1 MDGTVATAH
10 LLVGRVLVGTAVE
23 GQPHGLEAVHG
34 LGVRTD
40 HDLAARVFRIRN
52 EFALP
57 AGQLRKALAPGLLG
71 KQDKFKSFSMLCKF
85 YLLL

>member
-1 MDGTVATAH
+1 MRLNGTVATAY
-10 LLVGRVLVGTAVE
+10 LLVGRVLVGAAVE

-34 LGVRTD
+34 LGVRAD

-71 KQDKFKSFSMLCKF
+71 KKV
-85 YLLL
+85 